1 MYEAMLPGPL
11 NTYAFNPL
19 YYINI
24 SKYIDVKIEA
34 LKAYKS
40 VFGKEK
46 KDYNKYFESI
56 IRGAKFRGKMI
67 GVDSAEAFVIVKKV
81 EY

>member
-1 MYEAMLPGPL
+1 MYKAILPGPL
-11 NTYAFNPL
+11 NTYAFNPQ

-56 IRGAKFRGKMI
+56 IREAKFRGKMI
-67 GVDSAEAFVIVKKV
+67 GVDCAEAFVIVKKI
-81 EY
+81 EI